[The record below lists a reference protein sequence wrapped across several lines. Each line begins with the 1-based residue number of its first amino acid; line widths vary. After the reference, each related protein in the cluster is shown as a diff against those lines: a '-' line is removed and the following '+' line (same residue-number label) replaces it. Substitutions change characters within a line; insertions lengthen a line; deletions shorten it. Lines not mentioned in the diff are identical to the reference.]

1 MFKNRD
7 IKKLIIK
14 IVISI
19 ICYPVGLYF
28 GWVIH
33 MCLKYLGISDVIAF
47 PGLFLVLLFAYPC
60 IWISQ
65 REKVIRYYSSF
76 IVIYILFVIL
86 DFCFFVPATHPV
98 KASIYSMFM

>member
-1 MFKNRD
+1 MLKNLD

-14 IVISI
+14 VVLSI

-33 MCLKYLGISDVIAF
+33 MCLKYVGISDIVAF

-65 REKVIRYYSSF
+65 RDKVIKYFR
-76 IVIYILFVIL
+76 IIIIIYHFH
-86 DFCFFVPATHPV
+86 FFR
-98 KASIYSMFM
+98 F